1 MKRGRVVGILQ
12 GKNFLKLLDF
22 TGEEVNYLL
31 ELSAEVKREKA
42 QGIFKKRLK
51 NKNIALIF
59 EKDST
64 RTRCSF
70 EVAANDEGATATY
83 LGSSG
88 SQVGKKE
95 SIKDTARVL
104 GRLYDGIQFRG
115 YEQEAVETL
124 GEFSGVPVWN
134 GLTDDFHPTQILAD
148 LLTIKE
154 EFGRFEGIKMA
165 YLGDGRNNMAN
176 SLLVGSALVG
186 MNMTVVAPEEYYPK
200 RELQIKA
207 NEIAKKTGSRI
218 EFTSSLEEGVKGAH
232 VIYTDVWVSM
242 GEDEKVWENRIEKL
256 LPYQVNSELM
266 EKAGG
271 ESIFLHCLPSFH
283 NLETDVGRSIFERY
297 GLEEME
303 VTDKVFEGERS
314 RVFDQAEN
322 RLHTIKAIMIATM
335 GG

>member
-1 MKRGRVVGILQ
+1 MIGILK

-22 TGEEVNYLL
+22 TGEEISYLL
-31 ELSAEVKREKA
+31 ELSAEVKREKS
-42 QGIFKKRLK
+42 QGILKKRLRD
-51 NKNIALIF
+51 KNIALIF

-70 EVAANDEGATATY
+70 EVAANDEGAKTTY
-83 LGSSG
+83 LGSTG

-115 YEQEAVETL
+115 YEQEAVEIL
-124 GEFSGVPVWN
+124 GEFAGVPVWN

-154 EFGRFEGIKMA
+154 EFGSLEGIKMA

-176 SLLVGSALVG
+176 SLVVGSALVG
-186 MNMTVVAPEEYYPK
+186 MDVTVVAPEGYYPK
-200 RELQIKA
+200 KEVQIKA
-207 NEIAKKTGSRI
+207 GEIAVETGSQI
-218 EFTSSLEEGVKGAH
+218 EYTSSLEEGVRGAH

-242 GEDEKVWENRIEKL
+242 GEDEEVWKERIDKL

-266 EKAGG
+266 EKTGR

-283 NLETDVGRSIFERY
+283 NLETGVGKQIFEKY

-303 VTDKVFEGERS
+303 VTDRVFEGEQS